1 MKWWNELVA
10 DNPMMIESRLFMRK
24 FFGAH
29 AVANTLAIGAITLL
43 LGLLI
48 GMMYVYEISYKGPA
62 IAALAV
68 LTVLVPILL
77 HSSIAGERE
86 RGSWE
91 MLLVAPINSAQ
102 IVIGKFMAA
111 VNPILIIAAA
121 FGFAIAVATY
131 PNDDRLFSAPITVL
145 IVLSFGLCLGAF
157 TLLVSSWSSRS
168 MAALGTVFGSMF
180 FLMLAFPMLV
190 AASDRTAQEMA
201 LYLNPYYVISQL
213 HEERYDYLDE
223 YSYTYSSSVAPEGD
237 IAVNS
242 FLIYGVM
249 HIFIYLTLCALCLWL
264 AAGAVQ
270 ARGVESRGRK
280 AKENA

>member
-10 DNPMMIESRLFMRK
+10 DNPMMIESKLFMRK

-62 IAALAV
+62 IAALIV
-68 LTVLVPILL
+68 LTILVPILL
-77 HSSIAGERE
+77 HGSIAGERE

-102 IVIGKFMAA
+102 IVFGKFMG
-111 VNPILIIAAA
+111 VVSPIVIITAA
-121 FGFAIAVATY
+121 FGFAIVVATY
-131 PNDDRLFSAPITVL
+131 PNDDRLFSAPIAVL
-145 IVLSFGLCLGAF
+145 LVFSFGLCLAAF
-157 TLLVSSWSSRS
+157 TLLVSAWSSRS
-168 MAALGTVFGSMF
+168 MAALGTVFGSLF

-190 AASDRTAQEMA
+190 ATSDRTAEEMA
-201 LYLNPYYVISQL
+201 LYLNPYYAVTQL
-213 HEERYDYLDE
+213 HEERYSYSDE
-223 YSYTYSSSVAPEGD
+223 YGYSYSSAVVPEGE

-242 FLIYGVM
+242 YLIYGVM
-249 HIFIYLTLCALCLWL
+249 HIFIYLALCGLCLWL

-270 ARGVESRGRK
+270 ARGVETRGRK